1 MENEQKVST
10 TSNVPIRI
18 NLELYRSIAEFQY
31 ECPIIPKS
39 TKGYNYKYALMSTVM
54 EIIRP
59 LLKKHKLGFVQLP
72 EGETL
77 VTRIFHTESLDYL
90 EVITKLPVG
99 YALDKMN
106 LYQSYGASLA
116 YYKRYVLMSSLGI
129 FSQDE
134 DNDAQGKATLVK
146 KAQPEKQS
154 LNDKQF
160 ISLIGAV
167 NNGQYTKEKVLEMF
181 KLTSIQIETLNSLEV

>member
-1 MENEQKVST
+1 METIKEGST

-31 ECPIIPKS
+31 ECPIIQKS
-39 TKGYNYKYALMSTVM
+39 TKGYNYKYAQMSTVF

-72 EGETL
+72 EGDTL
-77 VTRIFHTESLDYL
+77 VTRIFHTDTLDYL
-90 EVITKLPVG
+90 EITTKLPVG
-99 YALDKMN
+99 YALEKMN
-106 LYQSYGASLA
+106 LFQSYGASLA
-116 YYKRYVLMSSLGI
+116 YYKRYVLTSALGI

-134 DNDAQGKATLVK
+134 DNDAQGKVAPAK
-146 KAQPEKQS
+146 KQEPIKQQ

-167 NNGQYTKEKVLEMF
+167 NSGQYTKDWVKGNF
-181 KLTSIQIETLNSLEV
+181 KLSAVQVETLNSLD